1 MVPPGSSI
9 LSTSG
14 HGNLYTRVCE
24 NCEQRHSL
32 LSFDPERP
40 YFFVYNSMARTNH
53 RPLSTARRLGNAGEH
68 RDTGGTVNISAITGT
83 VSTFPN
89 EFTYLLNDVCIK
101 ELVHTFH
108 V

>member
-9 LSTSG
+9 LSTGG

-53 RPLSTARRLGNAGEH
+53 IPLSTARRLGNVGEH
-68 RDTGGTVNISAITGT
+68 RDTGGTVSISAITGSG
-83 VSTFPN
+83 STFPN
-89 EFTYLLNDVCIK
+89 EVTYLLNDACIK
-101 ELVHTFH
+101 ELVRAFH